1 VNWTARRARPT
12 VPPDF
17 LAADEELAGTLD
29 ALDDGTNYASWIA
42 ELVAPYLGDEVLEVG
57 AGHGTITERIAG
69 PGRRVVA
76 TDLSERCVDVLRE
89 RFAAASN
96 VEVRL
101 GPIEAAAPGG
111 PYDSAVLINVLEHIP
126 DDQQALTQLSDL
138 LKPGGR
144 LVLWVPAFDFLYSEF
159 DRKIG
164 HYRRYRIPQLRPKL
178 AGAGFEVND
187 IRYVNTVGAIGWLM
201 IARLLRR
208 DPVAGGAAKLF
219 DKFFVPVLRVVERH
233 FRPPFGQ
240 SVFVAAVRL
249 PHP

>member
-1 VNWTARRARPT
+1 MNLTARRARPT
-12 VPPDF
+12 ETVGF

-29 ALDDGTNYASWIA
+29 ALDDGTNYAAWIA

-57 AGHGTITERIAG
+57 AGHGTITERMAA

-76 TDLSERCVDVLRE
+76 TDLSERCVHVLQE
-89 RFAAASN
+89 RFRGASN
-96 VEVRL
+96 VEVVL
-101 GPIEAAAPGG
+101 GPIEAAVPDG
-111 PYDSAVLINVLEHIP
+111 PYDTAVLINVLEHIP
-126 DDQQALTQLSDL
+126 DDQQALLQLSDL

-178 AGAGFEVND
+178 AEAGFEVRD
-187 IRYVNTVGAIGWLM
+187 IRYVNTVGALGWLM

-208 DPVAGGAAKLF
+208 DPVAGGPARIF
-219 DKFFVPVLRVVERH
+219 DKCFVPVLRVVERRL
-233 FRPPFGQ
+233 RPPFGQ

-249 PHP
+249 PRP